1 MKGQPLSEE
10 VKQKMREGRERA
22 RLERQERRDREA
34 LSATVAELPPL
45 IEDMIEDPLP
55 AGPIVEDAREARRAR
70 WLSGMDPEV
79 AKLVTDED
87 LDKIEREE
95 NEKALGEK
103 KRQALADLRAMVR
116 QEAQAEHNLI
126 PAATLRSEA
135 EQKRMNEPVTFR
147 VNIPGEGSGHRGQ
160 AGFRVNGR
168 LFQNGHTYTEPRH
181 VFTSLFEMHYRV
193 HLAEVKF
200 RTLDQHKIGN
210 SAVEV
215 LGRTIPQFEVTR

>member
-10 VKQKMREGRERA
+10 VKQKMREGRKRA

-34 LSATVAELPPL
+34 LSATVAEVV
-45 IEDMIEDPLP
+45 DDVTPLP
-55 AGPIVEDAREARRAR
+55 AGPIVEDERALRRQR
-70 WLSGMDPEV
+70 LLGDMDPET
-79 AKLVTDED
+79 AALFTDEE
-87 LDKIEREE
+87 LEKIEREE
-95 NEKALGEK
+95 KEKALAEQ
-103 KRQALADLRAMVR
+103 KRQALADVRAIAR
-116 QEAQAEHNLI
+116 TNAQVEHDLI

-135 EQKRMNEPVTFR
+135 EQKRMMEPVTFR

-168 LFQNGHTYTEPRH
+168 LYQNGREYTEPRH
-181 VFTSLFEMHYRV
+181 VFNSLFEMHYRV
-193 HLAEVKF
+193 HLGEVKF

-215 LGRTIPQFEVTR
+215 LGRTIPQFEVIR